1 MCFVNIR
8 CIAKINCS
16 DGVSCILCS
25 HAPRPV
31 TLHTL
36 HSLQHRVMGSCEVM
50 TTLLIKAKYTVIFS
64 VGSHS
69 ISYHEY
75 YETI

>member
-1 MCFVNIR
+1 MCFVKIR

-31 TLHTL
+31 TLH
-36 HSLQHRVMGSCEVM
+36 SLQHRVMGLCEVM

-75 YETI
+75 LETI